1 MHIRFFFHPLKLEVN
16 YRDRAN
22 ICATSNQGWAA
33 GPDPI
38 NDCSSGPPK
47 LARPCELKSGY
58 DDERKI
64 LTKTFQYEN
73 ETIYLLLHDRDDEN
87 DMP

>member
-1 MHIRFFFHPLKLEVN
+1 MHTFSHPLKLGVN
-16 YRDRAN
+16 YKDSAN

-38 NDCSSGPPK
+38 NCSYGPPK
-47 LARPCELKSGY
+47 LARLCELECMMMNIKFQQ
-58 DDERKI
+58 
-64 LTKTFQYEN
+64 KTFQYEN
-73 ETIYLLLHDRDDEN
+73 ETIYLLLHHRDDET